1 MTIYIANFNFRLQET
16 DLNRMFAVHGRV
28 EWTNII
34 RDRTTR
40 RSKGF
45 GFVKMPDDA
54 AASRAVAALHGTL
67 LGGRTITV
75 GVANTKET
83 GLASAITNE

>member
-1 MTIYIANFNFRLQET
+1 MTIYVSNFNFRLQET

-28 EWTNII
+28 EWANVI
-34 RDRTTR
+34 RDRATR

-54 AASRAVAALHGTL
+54 AAGRAIAALHGTL

-83 GLASAITNE
+83 GLASSIIKE